1 MANTCRISFICIM
14 VLLLFTNHL
23 ALSSSARLRFIE
35 GQDLVHGKQ
44 NNLLKLDEIEKADKV
59 RLDYLFD
66 IIDDE
71 AETNSAEEAYER
83 EQYIFIGGDEVTES
97 IIA

>member
-1 MANTCRISFICIM
+1 MANTCRISFISII

-44 NNLLKLDEIEKADKV
+44 NNLLKFDEIEKADKA
-59 RLDYLFD
+59 RLDYLFGM
-66 IIDDE
+66 IDDE
-71 AETNSAEEAYER
+71 AETNSAEEVDCSLPPCCSKPLYV
-83 EQYIFIGGDEVTES
+83 D
-97 IIA
+97 